1 MFIYVLG
8 LNSVFCKRHPNSFD
22 SNISREYYSHGE
34 GNARVKMG
42 KKKENQACLE
52 TIWKLCVYLKKNT
65 IYLKIQVNIKINYL
79 SFKILSIATIYIYIL
94 GLVFAVS
101 LPSHEHYRFRIKYVL
116 EQDH

>member
-1 MFIYVLG
+1 MVSKHAWFSFFLPILTNLLNMFIYVLG

-52 TIWKLCVYLKKNT
+52 TIWKLCVYLKKTTNHFLV
-65 IYLKIQVNIKINYL
+65 IY
-79 SFKILSIATIYIYIL
+79 
-94 GLVFAVS
+94 
-101 LPSHEHYRFRIKYVL
+101 
-116 EQDH
+116 